1 MPLVKE
7 KLETKEII
15 KDMRKNVS
23 VQVDSDFALLLPSGV
38 YEIKK
43 MEPRSKIR
51 TIIVF
56 CLFLAIA
63 GIIGFGYFC
72 QDQVCALSKRSMILQ
87 PDLLSYNDIPQQP
100 PLPPGAVGAAS
111 AQAVATGALI
121 VHQQLQ
127 QQMHQ
132 QQPLP
137 MASTKTIQQNNI
149 IIANAGL
156 SYDDVLNDDFQFDM
170 DGHDVMVFLHIQ
182 KTGGTSFGRHLV
194 RDLDLKRPCEC
205 QRQRKRCY
213 CFRPHRNENWLFSR
227 YSTGWKC
234 GLHADWTE
242 LTSCVDQELD
252 KNEGESAKRRYF
264 YITLLR
270 EPIARYMSE
279 YRHVKRG
286 ATWKGSRHWCLGR
299 QATTQELPPCYK
311 GKDWLDVTIDEFAG
325 CDSNLAANRQT
336 RMLADLALVGCY
348 NKSAMP
354 SHERDRVMLA
364 SAKRNLAAMAYFG
377 LTEYQKISQYIFEET
392 FNLRFAIP
400 FEQHNTTLSVSAI
413 HNLRPDQRRHIEEL
427 NSLDIELYA
436 FAKNLLFERFEHLK
450 AKDNDFEKRFANLGN
465 IYYKQGVT
473 EFNWDS
479 NIDETVSTEH

>member
-1 MPLVKE
+1 M
-7 KLETKEII
+7 
-15 KDMRKNVS
+15 
-23 VQVDSDFALLLPSGV
+23 
-38 YEIKK
+38 
-43 MEPRSKIR
+43 
-51 TIIVF
+51 
-56 CLFLAIA
+56 
-63 GIIGFGYFC
+63 
-72 QDQVCALSKRSMILQ
+72 LQ
-87 PDLLSYNDIPQQP
+87 PDILAYNEALMP
-100 PLPPGAVGAAS
+100 PPGAVGAAAASGMTNNAYGVHHSQHQLHQPGGGGGS
-111 AQAVATGALI
+111 ALAL
-121 VHQQLQ
+121 
-127 QQMHQ
+127 
-132 QQPLP
+132 
-137 MASTKTIQQNNI
+137 ASTSAINAKSIQQNAI
-149 IIANAGL
+149 ITNAGL
-156 SYDDVLNDDFQFDM
+156 SYEDVLNDDFQFDM

-242 LTSCVDQELD
+242 LTSCVDIELD
-252 KNEGESAKRRYF
+252 KNEGETAKRRYF

-270 EPIARYMSE
+270 EPISRYMSE
-279 YRHVKRG
+279 YRHVRRG

-299 QATTQELPPCYK
+299 QATAAELPPCYK
-311 GKDWLDVTIDEFAG
+311 GKDWLDVDLDEFAA
-325 CDSNLAANRQT
+325 CESNLAANRQT

-348 NKSAMP
+348 NKTAMP
-354 SHERDRVMLA
+354 AHERDRVMLA

-400 FEQHNTTLSVSAI
+400 FEQHNTTISATAVN
-413 HNLRPDQRRHIEEL
+413 NLRPDQKRRIEEL
-427 NSLDIELYA
+427 NSLDVELYA
-436 FAKNLLFERFEHLK
+436 FAKNLLFQRFERLK

-479 NIDETVSTEH
+479 NIDDTLSTDH

>member
-1 MPLVKE
+1 MPV
-7 KLETKEII
+7 
-15 KDMRKNVS
+15 DMHKNVS

-72 QDQVCALSKRSMILQ
+72 QDQVCALSKRAVILQ
-87 PDLLSYNDIPQQP
+87 SSDMLAYNELQP
-100 PLPPGAVGAAS
+100 
-111 AQAVATGALI
+111 VA
-121 VHQQLQ
+121 
-127 QQMHQ
+127 MHQ
-132 QQPLP
+132 
-137 MASTKTIQQNNI
+137 ASSNSNSNNNNNNNNNNYNVGGSTAITSKSSAPQN

-156 SYDDVLNDDFQFDM
+156 SYEDVLNDDFQFDM

-242 LTSCVDQELD
+242 LTSCVDVELD
-252 KNEGESAKRRYF
+252 KNEGETAKRRYF
-264 YITLLR
+264 YISLLR
-270 EPIARYMSE
+270 EPISRYMSE
-279 YRHVKRG
+279 YRHVRRG

-299 QATTQELPPCYK
+299 QATASELPPCYK
-311 GKDWLDVTIDEFAG
+311 GKDWLDVDLDQFAG
-325 CDSNLAANRQT
+325 CESNLAANRQT

-348 NKSAMP
+348 NKSSMP
-354 SHERDRVMLA
+354 AHERDRVMLA

-377 LTEYQKISQYIFEET
+377 LTEYQKMSQYIFEET

-400 FEQHNTTLSVSAI
+400 FEQHNATISAAAVT
-413 HNLRPDQRRHIEEL
+413 NLRPDQRRRIEKL

-436 FAKNLLFERFEHLK
+436 FAKNLLFQRFEHLK
-450 AKDNDFEKRFANLGN
+450 AKDAKFEQRFANLGN
-465 IYYKQGVT
+465 IYFKQGVT

-479 NIDETVSTEH
+479 NIEDALSTDH